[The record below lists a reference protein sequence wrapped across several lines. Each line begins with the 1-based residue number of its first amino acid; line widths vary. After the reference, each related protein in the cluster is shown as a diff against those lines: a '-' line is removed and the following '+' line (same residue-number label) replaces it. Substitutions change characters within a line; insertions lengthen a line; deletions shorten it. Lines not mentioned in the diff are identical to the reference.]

1 MFYFLFFLYEQARN
15 VPGPVIPAG
24 KPESSHTEVKR
35 RAGAVLRISQRATG
49 RLPSMAL
56 DSVVHERNDGDDR
69 PLGLVY
75 NDESRSLRTG
85 AKIRIEI

>member
-1 MFYFLFFLYEQARN
+1 
-15 VPGPVIPAG
+15 
-24 KPESSHTEVKR
+24 
-35 RAGAVLRISQRATG
+35 
-49 RLPSMAL
+49 MAL